1 VTTFV
6 LVHGASSDHR
16 YWSRVAPLLT
26 AAGHAVVAPDLPVG
40 DEAAGFTE
48 YADAVVA
55 AVGDRAPVVLV
66 GQSMGAF
73 TVPLVAQRVPT
84 TLLVLLAPMIPA
96 PQETFG
102 AWWTA
107 TGHRAAVEAHAAE
120 LGLDPARLDPSVDV
134 REVFFHD
141 LPAHLVAELEA
152 AGAPAQAGTIF
163 GKPYPLLRWP
173 DVPTRVIAAR
183 DDRLFPLPFVRR
195 LAAQRL
201 GVEAEVVPGGHLAA
215 LGHPQEVATTLLR
228 LVGAIGIG

>member
-107 TGHRAAVEAHAAE
+107 TGHRTAVEAHAAE

-134 REVFFHD
+134 R
-141 LPAHLVAELEA
+141 
-152 AGAPAQAGTIF
+152 
-163 GKPYPLLRWP
+163 
-173 DVPTRVIAAR
+173 
-183 DDRLFPLPFVRR
+183 
-195 LAAQRL
+195 
-201 GVEAEVVPGGHLAA
+201 
-215 LGHPQEVATTLLR
+215 
-228 LVGAIGIG
+228 